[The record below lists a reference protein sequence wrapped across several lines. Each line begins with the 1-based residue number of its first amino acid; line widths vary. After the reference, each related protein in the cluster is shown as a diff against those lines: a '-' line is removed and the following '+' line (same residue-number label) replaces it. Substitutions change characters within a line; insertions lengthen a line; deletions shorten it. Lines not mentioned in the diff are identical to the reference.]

1 MSGDPQAS
9 CGQRVEC
16 VMKVSIEPASAVPP
30 HLLREH
36 LLNYGLPAEIIE
48 WKYFDRCQKRERERA
63 SVWVKD
69 GTVKGMIGMIPFAV
83 GRGGE
88 TIECAWTCDWFVAD
102 AAKHPG
108 IGVLLLK
115 AALQTAGLLLTLG
128 GNEATGR
135 LVPRMA
141 THVVPAAA
149 VELSVSLRL
158 GGTRTFRRLE
168 SRLPAALVRPFAQIQ
183 ARRRT
188 VARGGAV
195 VGSEAGIAPALMRA
209 LSSATGAG
217 NGWVPT
223 YDFEH
228 LQWMLGRC
236 PVVEAASVYST
247 GTAPPA
253 AAVVWRPTNGRRWR
267 MAVWQAPGSD
277 SQAAAVIDEAV
288 RLVDRQGG
296 HAVSTL
302 AARTDTATL
311 ALLSAANF
319 QEGELSLPLYVLAAG
334 ETPVHDVARLSH
346 LDSDLAYRF

>member
-1 MSGDPQAS
+1 
-9 CGQRVEC
+9 
-16 VMKVSIEPASAVPP
+16 MKVSIEPASAVPP

-48 WKYFDRCQKRERERA
+48 WKYFDRCQKEGREGA

-69 GTVKGMIGMIPFAV
+69 GTVKGMIGMIPFAL
-83 GRGGE
+83 GRGSE

-115 AALQTAGLLLTLG
+115 AALEKAGLLLTLG

-141 THVVPAAA
+141 KHVVRDAA

-168 SRLPAALVRPFAQIQ
+168 SRLPASLMRPFAQIQ
-183 ARRRT
+183 AGRRT
-188 VARGGAV
+188 VASGRAAV
-195 VGSEAGIAPALMRA
+195 ESEAGVSPALMRA
-209 LSSATGAG
+209 LASATGDG
-217 NGWVPT
+217 DGWVPT

-236 PVVEAASVYST
+236 PAVESASVYST

-253 AAVVWRPTNGRRWR
+253 AAVVWRPTAGRRWR
-267 MAVWQAPGSD
+267 MALWQAPGAEV
-277 SQAAAVIDEAV
+277 QAAAVIDESV
-288 RLVDRQGG
+288 RLIDQQGG
-296 HAVSTL
+296 HAVSTI
-302 AARTDTATL
+302 AARTDVAAL

-319 QEGELSLPLYVLAAG
+319 QEGELSLPLYVLSAG